1 MDRIPPHDL
10 TAERAILSCLLQDK
24 STLDKIYE
32 ILKSEDFYSDKHKK
46 IYDAIITL
54 NSRNE
59 PFDAISVG
67 SLLETTGMLSTIG
80 SLPYILT
87 IAGEVPVVSHAEHYA
102 KIVTEKATLRHLIA
116 TAQEITEE
124 VYRGENEVEN
134 ILDRS
139 EQHILD
145 VANRKKRSYFNKVG
159 DIVHLAFERLETLR
173 NRDKQVIGV
182 PTFVDLDKLL
192 NGLHPSDMIIVAAR
206 PGVGKTSFCLN
217 IAENAAI
224 NENKTVAIFSLE
236 MSKEQLVMRLLSSQ
250 AMVDQTKIRKGTVD
264 HDEYDNLTA
273 AASVL
278 IKAPIFIDD
287 TASINIMEI
296 KSKAR
301 RLKAEQGQLDL
312 IIVDYLQLMQSGDS
326 IRKSENRQQEI
337 SDISRNLKLLAR
349 ELNVPIVALSQLSR
363 AVEQSSDKRPN
374 LSHLRESGSL
384 EQDSDVVL
392 FIYRASYHSSDNN
405 ENMEEDKTAE
415 IIVGKHRHGPTGKI
429 KMVFLNEYTKF
440 VSVEGSLEED

>member
-24 STLDKIYE
+24 ATLDKVYE
-32 ILKSEDFYSDKHKK
+32 LLKSEDFYSDKNKK
-46 IYDAIITL
+46 IYDAILTL

-67 SLLETTGMLSTIG
+67 SLLETTGELSGIG
-80 SLPYILT
+80 GLQYILT
-87 IAGEVPVVSHAEHYA
+87 IAGEVPVVSHADHYA
-102 KIVTEKATLRHLIA
+102 KIVTEKSILRRLIA

-124 VYRGENEVEN
+124 VYRGENEVKN

-145 VANRKKRSYFNKVG
+145 VSNRKKSSGFTKIEDLMDG
-159 DIVHLAFERLETLR
+159 TFEKLEKLR
-173 NRDKQVIGV
+173 NRDTQTTGV
-182 PTFVDLDKLL
+182 ATFSDLDKLL
-192 NGLHPSDMIIVAAR
+192 NGLQPSDMIIVAAR

-224 NENKTVAIFSLE
+224 NENKTVGIFSLE
-236 MSKEQLVMRLLSSQ
+236 MSKDQLVLRILSSQ
-250 AMVDQTKIRKGTVD
+250 AMVDQTKLRKGTVSHED
-264 HDEYDNLTA
+264 FDALTA
-273 AASVL
+273 AASIL
-278 IKAPIFIDD
+278 MKAPIYIDD
-287 TASINIMEI
+287 TAGINIMEI
-296 KSKAR
+296 RGKAR
-301 RLKAEQGQLDL
+301 RLKAEHGLDL
-312 IIVDYLQLMQSGDS
+312 IIIDYLQLMQSGGS
-326 IRKSENRQQEI
+326 NRKSENRQQEI

-349 ELNVPIVALSQLSR
+349 ELDVPIVALSQLSR
-363 AVEQSSDKRPN
+363 AVEQSADKRPN

-392 FIYRASYHSSDNN
+392 FIYRASYHNN
-405 ENMEEDKTAE
+405 EDEEDMVEDKTAE
-415 IIVGKHRHGPTGKI
+415 IIVGKHRHGPTGKV

-440 VSVEGSLEED
+440 VNIEGSLEED